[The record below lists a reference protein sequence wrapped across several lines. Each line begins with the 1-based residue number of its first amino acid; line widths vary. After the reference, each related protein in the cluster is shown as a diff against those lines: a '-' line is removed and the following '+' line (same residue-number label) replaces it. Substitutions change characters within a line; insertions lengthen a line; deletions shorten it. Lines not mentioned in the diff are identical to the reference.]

1 MSSVSTR
8 PRRIGIDLGGT
19 EIKAGVL
26 GPDDGILEEVSC
38 ATHAEEGAEA
48 VLHRIADLARRLGGE
63 TGFGLGVPGLV
74 DRASGQV
81 VGCPNLPGFDDLRPC
96 RGLGEILGIDPGA
109 IHLENDANCAAYAE
123 ARLGALRGL
132 DHGLLV
138 TLGTGVGGGII
149 LEGELVRG
157 AGFGGEIGH
166 VSIDPEGHRC
176 GCGCPGCLDVM
187 VSGKAAGRR
196 AKDAG
201 LPASCPGDVKALC
214 EEARA
219 EDGPSRRLLHQ
230 IGRELGRGIGITVT
244 LTDVRTVVIGGGFS
258 GAFDLLEPGIHV
270 GLEERCYRVHRRGI
284 RLLRAHYGGQAG
296 WLGAALLGPR

>member
-1 MSSVSTR
+1 MSSQSDNA
-8 PRRIGIDLGGT
+8 RRVGVDLGGT

-26 GPDDGILEEVSC
+26 GPDDRIVEEASC

-48 VLHRIADLARRLGGE
+48 VLRRIAELAAGLGGAR
-63 TGFGLGVPGLV
+63 GFGLGVPGLV
-74 DRASGQV
+74 DRASGKV

-96 RGLGEILGIDPGA
+96 QGIGEILGIDPGA

-132 DHGLLV
+132 DHGLLI
-138 TLGTGVGGGII
+138 TLGTGVGGGIV

-166 VSIDPEGHRC
+166 VSIDPDGYRC

-187 VSGKAAGRR
+187 VSGKAAARR
-196 AKDAG
+196 ALEAG
-201 LPASCPGDVKALC
+201 LPKSSPGDVKALC
-214 EEARA
+214 DEARTQ
-219 EDGPSRRLLHQ
+219 EGPSRHLLHR
-230 IGRELGRGIGITVT
+230 IGRELGRGIGVTVT

-258 GAFDLLEPGIHV
+258 KAFDLLEPGIRE
-270 GLEERCYRVHRRGI
+270 GLAERCYRVERRELH
-284 RLLRAHYGGQAG
+284 LLQAQYGGQAG
-296 WLGAALLGPR
+296 WLGAALLGSR